1 MNPKDRLCVALD
13 VPAAPQALA
22 LAKKLKGT
30 VGLFKIGLE
39 LFTSEGPSVVRAMR
53 RLRLKVFLDLKF
65 HDIPNTAAGA
75 ARAVT
80 RLGVAMFNIHAAG
93 GQEMMKAVVDATSD
107 EAAKLGISQPLVLA
121 VTVLTSIDEG
131 VMKKDLRV
139 REPLNG
145 VVRHFAEI
153 AKASGANGVIAS
165 PREIRLIRRTCGE
178 DFVIIAPG
186 VRPAWA
192 AAKVDQRRVATPGD
206 AIAAG
211 ADYIVVGRPIIA
223 ADDQLMA
230 SQRILNEITES
241 ASLR

>member
-65 HDIPNTAAGA
+65 HDIPNTAAAA

-145 VVRHFAEI
+145 VVRHFA
-153 AKASGANGVIAS
+153 
-165 PREIRLIRRTCGE
+165 
-178 DFVIIAPG
+178 
-186 VRPAWA
+186 
-192 AAKVDQRRVATPGD
+192 
-206 AIAAG
+206 
-211 ADYIVVGRPIIA
+211 
-223 ADDQLMA
+223 
-230 SQRILNEITES
+230 
-241 ASLR
+241 

>member
-39 LFTSEGPSVVRAMR
+39 LFTSEGPSVVRAM
-53 RLRLKVFLDLKF
+53 
-65 HDIPNTAAGA
+65 
-75 ARAVT
+75 
-80 RLGVAMFNIHAAG
+80 
-93 GQEMMKAVVDATSD
+93 QEMMKAVVDATSD